1 MNVWHDVELGEKAP
15 EVINVIIE
23 IPKGSQNKYELDK
36 ETGLIKLDRVLYSP
50 VFYPTEYGLIPRT
63 LSDDGDPLDAL
74 VLVSNPTVPGV
85 LLEAVPIGML
95 NMIDSG
101 EKDEKILCV
110 AKGDPRFSHIK
121 DLSDVSPHLLKE
133 ISHFFSVMKQLQNKK
148 VEVKDWENAKKAKD
162 MIIASQKMYNK
173 KFKK

>member
-1 MNVWHDVELGEKAP
+1 MNVWHDVEIGEKTP
-15 EVINVIIE
+15 EVVNVIIE

-36 ETGLIKLDRVLYSP
+36 ETGLIRLDRVLYSP
-50 VFYPTEYGLIPRT
+50 MSYPTEYGLIPRT

-74 VLVSNPTVPGV
+74 VLVSNPTLPGV

-133 ISHFFSVMKQLQNKK
+133 ISHFFSVMKDLQNKK
-148 VEVKDWENAKKAKD
+148 VEVKNWENAKKAKE
-162 MIIASQKMYNK
+162 MITASQKMYNK
-173 KFKK
+173 KFNK

>member
-1 MNVWHDVELGEKAP
+1 MNIWHDIETGEKSP

-23 IPKGSQNKYELDK
+23 IPKGSQNKYELHK

-50 VFYPTEYGLIPRT
+50 MFYPTEYGLIPRT

-74 VLVSNPTVPGV
+74 VLVSNPTMPGV

-110 AKGDPRFSHIK
+110 AKGDPRFSHVK
-121 DLSDVSPHLLKE
+121 DLDDVNHHLLKE
-133 ISHFFSVMKQLQNKK
+133 ISHFFSVMKDLQNKK
-148 VEVKDWENAKKAKD
+148 VEVKDWQNAKHAKE
-162 MIIASQKMYNK
+162 MILAAQKMYNK

>member
-1 MNVWHDVELGEKAP
+1 MNVWHDIEIGEKAP
-15 EVINVIIE
+15 EVVNVIIE
-23 IPKGSQNKYELDK
+23 IPRGSQNKYELDK

-74 VLVSNPTVPGV
+74 VLISNPTVPGV

-133 ISHFFSVMKQLQNKK
+133 ISHFFSVMKHLQNKK
-148 VEVKDWENAKKAKD
+148 VEVKNWENAKKAKD
-162 MIIASQKMYNK
+162 MIVASQKMYNK

>member
-1 MNVWHDVELGEKAP
+1 MNVWHDVEVGGKAP

-74 VLVSNPTVPGV
+74 VLVSNPTAPGV
-85 LLEAVPIGML
+85 LLEAIPIGML
-95 NMIDSG
+95 NMIDGG

-110 AKGDPRFSHIK
+110 AKGDPRLSHMK

-133 ISHFFSVMKQLQNKK
+133 ISHFFSVMKHLQNKK

-162 MIIASQKMYNK
+162 MILASQKMYNK

>member
-1 MNVWHDVELGEKAP
+1 MNVWHDISIGEKAP

-23 IPKGSQNKYELDK
+23 IPRGSQNKYELDK

-74 VLVSNPTVPGV
+74 VLVSNPTMPGV
-85 LLEAVPIGML
+85 LLEAIPVGML
-95 NMIDSG
+95 NMIDGG
-101 EKDEKILCV
+101 ENDEKILCV
-110 AKGDPRFSHIK
+110 AKGDPRFSHVK
-121 DLSDVSPHLLKE
+121 DLSDVNPHLLKE

-148 VEVKDWENAKKAKD
+148 AEVNDWQNA
-162 MIIASQKMYNK
+162 N
-173 KFKK
+173 